1 MEFLPFLASDLYTC
15 INITC
20 TLLITKILCMLVI
33 RFIYI
38 INSVLDVPNEPTRSS
53 EKLDFPPLLVK
64 NPRPRGV
71 TTDDE
76 YSADFW
82 VWGGKS

>member
-1 MEFLPFLASDLYTC
+1 MYACYS
-15 INITC
+15 
-20 TLLITKILCMLVI
+20 
-33 RFIYI
+33 IYI
-38 INSVLDVPNEPTRSS
+38 QNKLGLDVPDEPTRSY

-76 YSADFW
+76 YSPDFW